1 MNQIINNIKK
11 IIYYTVPWL
20 ILVWYGQIIFNNSI
34 WLDEAFSLSM
44 IDQSFIDIIKNTVID
59 VHPPLYY
66 IILKSIVDILKLF
79 EISNTIW
86 VAKLVSMIPIGI
98 LMIVSYIEIAKL
110 FGKKAVFLFNILI
123 LGMPQILQYSVEIRM
138 YSLGLLFVTLFYIS
152 YIKWD
157 KDNRNKEL
165 YKMIIFAVLSFY
177 THYFAGVSV
186 ACIYFFIIIESII
199 KKDYTKLKKVS
210 LSIAIILLLYLP
222 WIIVFIKQL
231 LTVKEN
237 YWIEPITL
245 NTVKEFIR
253 FPYTVNNSKI
263 LSYII
268 LVLILISLVP
278 VKNSNNKNAIYG
290 FLVPV
295 GTTVVGIVVSEII
308 RPIFISRYM
317 LCSLGCLWLAVAVKL
332 GSTFKKKYIFYI
344 IVILAVVITICSNYK
359 IIENEEKYKKAES
372 NLDNYMSNIITDDIS
387 IVFDSNQLQRI
398 IAYYYPNIETYVYK
412 QEITELTKQVYKQ
425 TNMYI
430 LEDAKSLNS
439 ISKNLYIFTMKEDI
453 LQQIKENNYYY
464 EKCGDY
470 QIEMYR
476 FSIYKVLQ

>member
-268 LVLILISLVP
+268 LGLILISLVP

-344 IVILAVVITICSNYK
+344 IVILALVITICSNYK